1 MTTRDTE
8 FTLLGD
14 ALWLDFVNTMR
25 GRVPDPPDLLPD
37 EAALI
42 RWSAAQSI
50 DLNGGS
56 PPLDLVHQ
64 LRERLM
70 VLAEALHSG
79 LQPPSASIMAINEQL
94 AQGGG
99 CHQLTRISGEWQLRF
114 APERRPAVLQAIAQS
129 AAATLADSLRFVR
142 RCAGEGC
149 SLFFSDDSP
158 NQSRRWCNIAVCGRE
173 MKVERRRGLLR

>member
-1 MTTRDTE
+1 MTLVEPE

-14 ALWLDFVNTMR
+14 ALWLDFVNTGR
-25 GRVPDPPDLLPD
+25 GRGPTPPDLLPD
-37 EAALI
+37 EAALL

-50 DLNGGS
+50 DLNGGLPALS
-56 PPLDLVHQ
+56 LVLR
-64 LRERLM
+64 LRERLTL
-70 VLAEALHSG
+70 LAEALHAG
-79 LQPPSASIMAINEQL
+79 LQPPAASIAAINEQL

-114 APERRPAVLQAIAQS
+114 APERGPAVLQAIAQS
-129 AAATLADSLRFVR
+129 AAVSLADSLRFVR

-158 NQSRRWCNIAVCGRE
+158 NQSRRWCSIAVCGRE

>member
-14 ALWLDFVNTMR
+14 ALWLDFVNTAK
-25 GRVPDPPDLLPD
+25 GRTPNPPDLLSD
-37 EAALI
+37 DAAVL

-50 DLNGGS
+50 HLNGGP
-56 PPLDLVHQ
+56 PPLNLVHE
-64 LRERLM
+64 LRERLT

-79 LQPPSASIMAINEQL
+79 LQPPTASIMAINEQL

-99 CHQLTRISGEWQLRF
+99 CHQLTRVSGEWQLRF

-129 AAATLADSLRFVR
+129 AAATLADTLRFVR

-158 NQSRRWCNIAVCGRE
+158 NQSRRWCDIAVCGRE

>member
-1 MTTRDTE
+1 MTMMQPE

-14 ALWLDFVNTMR
+14 ALWLDFINTAR
-25 GRVPDPPDLLPD
+25 GRVPTPPDLLPD
-37 EAALI
+37 VAALL
-42 RWSAAQSI
+42 RWSAAQRI
-50 DLNGGS
+50 DLNGGP
-56 PPLDLVHQ
+56 PPLQLVLH
-64 LRERLM
+64 LRERLTA
-70 VLAEALHSG
+70 LAEALHAG
-79 LQPPSASIMAINEQL
+79 LQPPTASIAAINEQL

-99 CHQLTRISGEWQLRF
+99 CHQLTRIGGEWQLRF
-114 APERRPAVLQAIAQS
+114 AAERRPAVLQAIAQS
-129 AAATLADSLRFVR
+129 AAASLADTLRFVR

>member
-1 MTTRDTE
+1 MTKPE

-14 ALWLDFVNTMR
+14 TLWLDFINTAR
-25 GRVPDPPDLLPD
+25 GRGPTPPDLLPD
-37 EAALI
+37 EAALL

-50 DLNGGS
+50 DLNGS
-56 PPLDLVHQ
+56 QPPLPLVLQ
-64 LRERLM
+64 LRERLTA
-70 VLAEALHSG
+70 LAEALHAG
-79 LQPPSASIMAINEQL
+79 LQPPAASIAAINEQL

-114 APERRPAVLQAIAQS
+114 APERRPAMLQAIAQS
-129 AAATLADSLRFVR
+129 AAVSLADSLRFVR

-158 NQSRRWCNIAVCGRE
+158 NQSRLWCNVTICGQQIT
-173 MKVERRRGLLR
+173 VERRRGLLR